1 MKIVRYIVISL
12 FCVLIFNTGLNI
24 YAKSPDISGNSSSTN
39 NSGESTSAGTV
50 KNNSNATD
58 YGLRFSLVSHE
69 GGFTGKKIGRSVD
82 WYRKNIG
89 KLKDKNIIH
98 SRYGTTKLE
107 YVNGHKKLD
116 LTNKKYNAS
125 SGGYAFENKGIWK
138 VYGAGAAKKK
148 EKKSWLKKNKNITAL
163 AKSMNV
169 SKADILNPQNRI
181 VVEPIFYF
189 HFEGNYYG
197 LTAHEIALKDE
208 ELKKSGKVTIRQK
221 HVSRSH
227 KAVPSA
233 DYLEKGEWGIE
244 PLPIRYRRSG
254 TTYNN
259 ETILKYMGISIFR
272 PLGDSSGDE
281 KSTVIDGFDYVYRC
295 DTDVYTSVILK
306 MGSDATPD
314 SPLTVNF
321 DIPEIGTLVAKDV
334 YAPKGY
340 DQMAW
345 VKWHTPKEPTDMVVN
360 ISSNKGGNKSIKI
373 RIEKNSPWEPHNP
386 VATDTRPDADEFSLN
401 FDPAGSKYCN
411 IEEKSILQWSKL
423 EILEYQDK
431 GDFKYFKEIK
441 HYTSDKDGNSVY
453 DYSTYE
459 DIWDEQ
465 PYWSF
470 GKHNY
475 ITESAPDGTSV
486 THIVNGRSPTE
497 PTYYNA
503 RLTEK
508 NMKIKPAKTCERQ
521 NSKSGFIKSGYG
533 IEAKINN
540 AISTNSLSEVTGFQT
555 SKFFFPEFNYKQ
567 YWRIGDKTDRK
578 TGGTGGLIEET
589 IEFPKNFYS
598 YTGYHKHTNG
608 RYHFLPIWYPDGN
621 YRLFAKVYDCWT
633 PAGELRYKV
642 TDNIVCKGSLWEDWH
657 IQIVG

>member
-1 MKIVRYIVISL
+1 MVISMKIIRYIVISL
-12 FCVLIFNTGLNI
+12 FCVLIFNTDLNV
-24 YAKSPDISGNSSSTN
+24 YAKDISGNSSNTIN
-39 NSGESTSAGTV
+39 DGESTSTGTV

-58 YGLRFSLVSHE
+58 YGIRFSLVSYE
-69 GGFTGKKIGRSVD
+69 GGFAGKKIGRSVD

-107 YVNGHKKLD
+107 YMNAHKKLD
-116 LTNKKYNAS
+116 LSNKKYNAL
-125 SGGYAFENKGIWK
+125 SGGYAFEYSGIWK
-138 VYGAGAAKKK
+138 VYGAGAAKKSG
-148 EKKSWLKKNKNITAL
+148 KKAWLKKKKNIKAL
-163 AKSMNV
+163 AKSMGV
-169 SKADILNPQNRI
+169 SMNDILDPKNRI

-208 ELKKSGKVTIRQK
+208 ELLKSGKICIRQK
-221 HVSRSH
+221 HMSRSH

-233 DYLEKGEWGIE
+233 DYLEKEEWGIE
-244 PLPIRYRRSG
+244 PLPIQYRKSG
-254 TTYNN
+254 ITYNN
-259 ETILKYMGISIFR
+259 KTILKYMGISIFR
-272 PLGDSSGDE
+272 PVGGPPKDE
-281 KSTVIDGFDYVYRC
+281 EDTIIEGFDYIYRC

-321 DIPEIGTLVAKDV
+321 DIPDVGTLVAKDV

-340 DQMAW
+340 EQMAW
-345 VKWHTPKEPTDMVVN
+345 VKWHTPKEPTDMIVN
-360 ISSNKGGNKSIKI
+360 ISSNKGGNKNIKI

-386 VATDTRPDADEFSLN
+386 VATDIRPDADEFSVN
-401 FDPAGSKYCN
+401 CSPDNSKYCD
-411 IEEKSILQWSKL
+411 IEDKDILHWSKW
-423 EILEYQDK
+423 EILEYQNR
-431 GDFKYFKEIK
+431 GDFKYFKEIR
-441 HYTSDKDGNSVY
+441 HYTSDEDGNSVY

-459 DIWDEQ
+459 DIWDEM

-475 ITESAPDGTSV
+475 VTETAPDGTSV
-486 THIVNGRSPTE
+486 THIVNGRSPTD

-503 RLTEK
+503 RLVEK
-508 NMKIKPAKTCERQ
+508 NMKIKPAKTCEKQ
-521 NSKSGFIKSGYG
+521 NTKEGFIKSGYG
-533 IEAKINN
+533 IEAKIKNSV
-540 AISTNSLSEVTGFQT
+540 STNASDEVTGFQT
-555 SKFFFPEFNYKQ
+555 SKFFFPEFNYKL
-567 YWRIGDKTDRK
+567 YWRIGENIYRK
-578 TGGTGGLIEET
+578 KGGLIEE
-589 IEFPKNFYS
+589 IFEFPQNFYS
-598 YTGYHKHTNG
+598 YTGYHNHTKG

-657 IQIVG
+657 IQVVR